1 MKNNKNDFVFD
12 LTLTNLSNDVNT
24 DNANIVIDS
33 NFELNRFLELED
45 YYERNPENL
54 LDEDYDN
61 YYRDNDI
68 L

>member
-1 MKNNKNDFVFD
+1 MKNNKNEFVFD
-12 LTLTNLSNDVNT
+12 LTLTDLSNDVNI

-33 NFELNRFLELED
+33 DFELNRFLELED

>member
-1 MKNNKNDFVFD
+1 MKNNKNEFVFD
-12 LTLTNLSNDVNT
+12 LTLTDLSNDVNI

-33 NFELNRFLELED
+33 DFELNRFLELED

-61 YYRDNDI
+61 YYREDDI